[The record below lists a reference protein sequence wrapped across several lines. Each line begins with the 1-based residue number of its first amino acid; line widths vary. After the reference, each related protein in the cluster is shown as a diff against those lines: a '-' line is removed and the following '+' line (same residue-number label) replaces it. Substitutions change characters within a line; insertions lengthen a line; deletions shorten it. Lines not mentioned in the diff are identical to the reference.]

1 MRRMLR
7 DLSYQLGDLSPFIL
21 AARIV
26 QGGNVAQRLFCFLA
40 LENVSI
46 DFSSFEAV
54 SERLHSGVPMSQLYL
69 R

>member
-7 DLSYQLGDLSPFIL
+7 DLSYQLRDLSPFVL

-40 LENVSI
+40 LENVSMA
-46 DFSSFEAV
+46 FSGFEV
-54 SERLHSGVPMSQLYL
+54 YL